1 MFELKAPGAG
11 AARVDERVMARR
23 RRKGM
28 LGSIFLLCLWG
39 VGCFGGGCSVYRW

>member
-1 MFELKAPGAG
+1 MVFELKAPGAG
-11 AARVDERVMARR
+11 AARVEERIMAR